1 MGAIVGIL
9 RFDGVSVEASTLAS
23 MLDAMPHQGS
33 DNLSVW
39 KQDSVGVGQRM
50 FWTTP
55 ESQSETLPLI
65 SAEGQFI
72 LTADARIDNR
82 DELLSTLAI
91 TKPTSEIADSEL
103 ILAAYEKWGES
114 CVDHLLGD
122 FAFAIWDARNQRM
135 FCARDHFGAKP
146 FYYFRSGECF
156 AFSTEIKALWQVS
169 TIAHQLDEVQ
179 LARFLSGDDSD
190 KEATFFE
197 YVKRLPPA
205 HTLTITTEGA
215 PRLRNY
221 WTLDRNLE
229 IHLGSDEEYA
239 ERFREIFTEAVRCR
253 IRSAY
258 PVGSALSGGLDSS
271 SIACTARDLM
281 QQVGT
286 TPLHV
291 FSAIYPSIP
300 LSDERQYIDT
310 AIAQGGM
317 EPHFFHADEI
327 DPFYDQE
334 RLLAH
339 MDDFHAGGNLH
350 IAWRTCEL
358 AQQAGVRVLLHGFD
372 GDTTVSHGFYSIKE
386 MALKGQWGTFSDTIK
401 TVTKQFSA
409 YPNFSA
415 ANMLRIFGYPA
426 LERLAEQ
433 KKWLTI
439 ASGIEPLH
447 KNFGLSRRKLFK
459 NYLMLPMIPDPL
471 LRRWRGLRN
480 GAPQPAVEQNGIA
493 PVFATLL
500 NPDFAK
506 RVQLYAQRQHSE
518 YERASDFDS
527 DREEHYFRL
536 NAGTLSRVLELIDL
550 TGAVFGVESRY
561 PFTDKRLI
569 EYCYGIPAS
578 QKLHQGWSRYV
589 LRRAMEGIL
598 PPEIQWRSAKSNL
611 GPGLTTTFRQFGSN
625 LLREAIFTNCEV
637 IAPYVNLTTL
647 QNAYRQYVEDGVEAE
662 AGVTQL
668 WLVMMLSL
676 WLRQHSTET
685 VQKSDVRGIE
695 IFQKPL

>member
-9 RFDGVSVEASTLAS
+9 RFDGVPVEAEQLAS
-23 MLDAMPHQGS
+23 MLDAMPHRGS

-39 KQDSVGVGQRM
+39 REGSVGVAQRM

-55 ESQSETLPLI
+55 ESQTETLPLI
-65 SAEGQFI
+65 SDDGQLV

-82 DELLSTLAI
+82 DELFTALTI
-91 TKPTSEIADSEL
+91 TKPQGETADSEL
-103 ILAAYEKWGES
+103 ILAAYERWGES

-122 FAFAIWDARNQRM
+122 FAFALWDGRNKRI

-146 FYYFRSGECF
+146 FYCLHTPEYF
-156 AFSTEIKALWQVS
+156 AFATEIKALWRVS
-169 TIAHQLDEVQ
+169 AVARQLNEVQ
-179 LARFLSGDDSD
+179 LARFLSGDDND
-190 KEATFFE
+190 KEATFYE
-197 YVKRLPPA
+197 HVKRLPPA
-205 HTLTITTEGA
+205 HVLTISRDGTTQ
-215 PRLRNY
+215 LRNY

-229 IHLGSDEEYA
+229 IKLGSDEEYA
-239 ERFREIFTEAVRCR
+239 ERFRELFIEAVRCR
-253 IRSAY
+253 TRSAY

-271 SIACTARDLM
+271 SIACTARDLLRES
-281 QQVGT
+281 GK

-300 LSDERQYIDT
+300 LSDERPYINA
-310 AIAQGGM
+310 AIAQGDM

-327 DPFYDQE
+327 DPFYDKE

-350 IAWRTCEL
+350 LAWRTCEL

-386 MALKGQWGTFSDTIK
+386 MALKGQWGAFSNTVK
-401 TVTKQFSA
+401 EVTKQFSA

-426 LERLAEQ
+426 LERLAERKQ
-433 KKWLTI
+433 WLTI

-447 KNFGLSRRKLFK
+447 RNFGLSRRKLIK
-459 NYLMLPMIPDPL
+459 NYLLLPMIPDPL
-471 LRRWRGLRN
+471 LQRWRGLRN
-480 GAPQPAVEQNGIA
+480 GAQSPAVKHNGIA
-493 PVFATLL
+493 PVFATLI
-500 NPDFAK
+500 NPNLAA
-506 RVQLYAQRQHSE
+506 RVGL
-518 YERASDFDS
+518 YERRESSEFERANEFDS
-527 DREEHYFRL
+527 DRDEHYFRL
-536 NAGTLSRVLELIDL
+536 NGGTLSRVLELIDL

-578 QKLHQGWSRYV
+578 QKLNQGWSRYV

-611 GPGLTTTFRQFGSN
+611 GPGLTTTFREFGSH
-625 LLREAIFTNCEV
+625 LLHEAIFTNSDV

-647 QNAYRQYVEDGVEAE
+647 RAAYQDYIEAGREDD

-668 WLVMMLSL
+668 WLVMMLYL
-676 WLRQHSTET
+676 WLRSHHIET
-685 VQKSDVRGIE
+685 VQKS
-695 IFQKPL
+695 